1 MQQRNRYAE
10 AKKVTVIG
18 AIVNAC
24 LGCFKIIG
32 GVYYH
37 SHALIADGVH
47 SFSDLLTD
55 AMVLI
60 ASKYGSQ
67 DADERHTYGHQR
79 IETATTLFLAMLLIL
94 TGAGIAWDSLH
105 EMLEHS
111 VTIPQKAAL
120 PIAIFS
126 IAANEILFHYTHRI
140 GKRIESSLII
150 ANAWHH
156 RSDAAASLVVSI
168 GLIGSIAG
176 YQILDPIAAV
186 IIGGMIV
193 HMGIKYGWDSVRELV
208 DTGVEASKIAEIEQT
223 IREVPG
229 VKRIHQLRN
238 RMMGRDI
245 FIDVHVLVS
254 PYISVSEGH
263 YIAQKV
269 HRTLMQK
276 VTQVKDVTVHIDP
289 EDDEITSP
297 SLHLPSRDILEQS
310 ILIAI
315 EEDFPEIKAWVLHY
329 LDGKIHIDIML
340 EQEVSPAMIERIQ
353 NDFAQFD
360 IAAWRFLSKKNP
372 LENKS

>member
-1 MQQRNRYAE
+1 MPQRHRYAE
-10 AKKVTVIG
+10 AKKVTLIG
-18 AIVNAC
+18 AVVNAC
-24 LGCFKIIG
+24 LGCFKLIG
-32 GVYYH
+32 GMYYH

-67 DADERHTYGHQR
+67 DADELHTYGHQR

-94 TGAGIAWDSLH
+94 TGAGIAWDSVH

-111 VTIPQKAAL
+111 VTIPKQAAL

-126 IAANEILFHYTHRI
+126 IVTNEILFHYTHRI
-140 GKRIESSLII
+140 GKRIQSSLIV

-168 GLIGSIAG
+168 GLIGSLAG
-176 YQILDPIAAV
+176 FHVLDPIAAV
-186 IIGGMIV
+186 IIGGMII
-193 HMGIKYGWDSVRELV
+193 HMGVRYGWDSVRELV
-208 DTGVEASKIAEIEQT
+208 DTGVETSKIAEIEQI

-229 VKRIHQLRN
+229 VRRIHQLRN

-254 PYISVSEGH
+254 PHISVSEGH

-269 HRTLMQK
+269 HHNLMQK
-276 VTQVKDVTVHIDP
+276 VKQVKDVTVHIDP
-289 EDDEITSP
+289 EDDEIVSP
-297 SLHLPSRDILEQS
+297 SLHLPSRALLEQS
-310 ILIAI
+310 ILISI
-315 EEDFPEIKAWVLHY
+315 EQDFPEIKTWVLHY
-329 LDGKIHIDIML
+329 LDGKIHIDIMI
-340 EQEVSPAMIERIQ
+340 EQEASPTLTQRIQ
-353 NDFAQFD
+353 KDFTQFD
-360 IAAWRFLSKKNP
+360 IATWRFLSKK
-372 LENKS
+372 